1 MSVARPIRLWPTW
14 TVPLGCGLVWLAL
27 VGVFEWLRPAGSDV
41 TLCLFRNATGLPCP
55 TCGTTRAVLAA
66 ADGRVLDAALFNPFV
81 VIAAIV
87 GGVWL
92 VVTFGC
98 RGLAQFGRCATA
110 QTRRMNSAGRTGASA
125 GRRPYGALK
134 IVLGAVAALLFV
146 ANWGYLIAREV
157 GGS

>member
-1 MSVARPIRLWPTW
+1 MDVARPIRQWPTW
-14 TVPLGCGLVWLAL
+14 TVPLGCALVWLAL

-66 ADGRVLDAALFNPFV
+66 ADGRILDAALFNPFV
-81 VIAAIV
+81 VAAAIV

-92 VVTFGC
+92 VVTFGV
-98 RGLAQFGRCATA
+98 RGRLRIEIS
-110 QTRRMNSAGRTGASA
+110 RPWRIWLSALVG
-125 GRRPYGALK
+125 
-134 IVLGAVAALLFV
+134 VLFLV
-146 ANWGYLIAREV
+146 NWGYLIAREV